1 MYVCVCVY
9 IYIYIYIYVY
19 IHRCVCVLYIYIYI
33 YIYIYT
39 HIRGHQ
45 EAHDEGQPGRPQ
57 GHGPDL
63 PGGHRVCCYNDT
75 LLCLMIAIT
84 YTIIRH
90 TSDTYTNNHKT

>member
-1 MYVCVCVY
+1 MYVCMCVC
-9 IYIYIYIYVY
+9 IYIYIYMYTY
-19 IHRCVCVLYIYIYI
+19 IGVCVCII